1 MAKLHEVY
9 KDKVVKELQEKFGYS
24 SVMQVP
30 QIEKN
35 HT

>member
-9 KDKVVKELQEKFGYS
+9 KDKVVKELFEKFGYS

-30 QIEKN
+30 QIGRA
-35 HT
+35 HV